1 VAAPRKDIDWE
12 SVERHFRAGIL
23 TLRQIADD
31 HGTSHQTV
39 SARAKKEGWEQDLTA
54 RIKAKADAMLT
65 KAELTSELTAAEVVS
80 NKQII
85 DSGAQAIVNIV
96 VGHRVTIRRNRS
108 LSEKLMSELEAQC
121 DSQDELEQLS
131 EILACSDDSATEKLA
146 ALCRKV
152 VSLPSRVDSAKK
164 LADTVRILVG
174 LEREAFG
181 MDKEAPAEQPLS
193 KESLSTLKRLRAEL
207 DNY

>member
-1 VAAPRKDIDWE
+1 MAAARKDVDWE
-12 SVERHFRAGIL
+12 SVERQYRAGIL
-23 TLRQIADD
+23 TLRQIAEQ
-31 HGTSHQTV
+31 HSVSHTAV
-39 SARAKKEGWEQDLTA
+39 SKKAREQGWEQDLTA
-54 RIKAKADAMLT
+54 KIAEKAKAMLS
-65 KAELTSELTAAEVVS
+65 KAEVS
-80 NKQII
+80 NKVSTGESVNQQEIVE
-85 DSGAQAIVNIV
+85 SNAQAIVNIV

-121 DSQDELEQLS
+121 DSQNELEHLS

-146 ALCRKV
+146 TLCRKV

-164 LADTVRILVG
+164 LAETVRILVG

-207 DNY
+207 DSY